1 MVDENTNGSRLAD
14 IGRQFTQS
22 LRHQSR
28 LQPHFRF
35 AHLAFDFGL
44 RRQRGDRVDHHDI
57 DGARTD
63 QVVGD
68 LQRLLPVV
76 GLRNQQVVDIHAELL
91 RIRAVES
98 MFRVDKCGDS
108 ARFLGLGDRVDSQRG
123 FTRRFGAENLDNTSF
138 RIPADPERMVDRYRP
153 GRDDRDFV
161 DRPVAHFHDGA
172 FPEILLDLIHHG
184 AQYLELLRI
193 HLRLL
198 LFCHIFSFS
207 SLVSNFSGFTG
218 KLRRSVRSDPSS
230 ALYRKSSRSRPV
242 RRSRTSSAEAP

>member
-1 MVDENTNGSRLAD
+1 MFFTILTRARAPHLFFSVFDHRSLADIDPDAGVKFQRITARRSLRIPVNHADLIAKLVDENTNGSRLAD

-161 DRPVAHFHDGA
+161 DRPSLIFMMAP
-172 FPEILLDLIHHG
+172 FPK
-184 AQYLELLRI
+184 
-193 HLRLL
+193 
-198 LFCHIFSFS
+198 SFS
-207 SLVSNFSGFTG
+207 ILSITALNTLSFSGFT
-218 KLRRSVRSDPSS
+218 
-230 ALYRKSSRSRPV
+230 
-242 RRSRTSSAEAP
+242 